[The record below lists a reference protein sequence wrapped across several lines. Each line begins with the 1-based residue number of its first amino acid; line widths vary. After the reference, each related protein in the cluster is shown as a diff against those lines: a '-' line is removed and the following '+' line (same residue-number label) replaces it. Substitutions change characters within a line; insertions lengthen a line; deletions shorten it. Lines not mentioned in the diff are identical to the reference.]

1 MIVILK
7 KDVQGTGRAGEVVKV
22 SDGFARNML
31 IPKGLAV
38 EATKGNIHNLEKQ
51 KELQKKQLAD
61 QKAAAEKMAEELA
74 QKKIVIKTK
83 AGENGSLFGSITS
96 MDIAEAITDQLG
108 LKIDKKKID
117 LEGPLKQL
125 GVYTVTIKL
134 FQEIKGKLKVELTD

>member
-83 AGENGSLFGSITS
+83 AGENGRLFGSITS